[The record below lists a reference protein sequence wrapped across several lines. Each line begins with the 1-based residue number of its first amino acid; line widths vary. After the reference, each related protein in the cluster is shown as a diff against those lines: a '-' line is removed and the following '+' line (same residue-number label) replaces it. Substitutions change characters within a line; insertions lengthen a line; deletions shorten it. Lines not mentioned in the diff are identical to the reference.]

1 MHRVEF
7 VFGSYKIIKSNGGF
21 RRRINS
27 QLTKLLFPGPAF
39 IWSLFALFQT
49 SKMAPSCVLAIY
61 FSPSSFRQ
69 KEENMQVVLLLISG
83 QLGVPSPSPK
93 TEDLL
98 LKRCPH
104 IKQVYLVV
112 EKQEQHL
119 TPSRPPF
126 CFSALLQNSRV
137 FLGYVFSREKIIM
150 YTLDSAN
157 EVHGVEIN
165 LSNCSWIF
173 NFVSRMLFKP
183 A

>member
-7 VFGSYKIIKSNGGF
+7 VFGSYKVIKSNRGF

-69 KEENMQVVLLLISG
+69 KEKNMQVVLLLISG

-93 TEDLL
+93 NRRSLTKKVSAYQASVFGCREARATFDSFKAAILL
-98 LKRCPH
+98 FRAVKKFPR
-104 IKQVYLVV
+104 
-112 EKQEQHL
+112 
-119 TPSRPPF
+119 
-126 CFSALLQNSRV
+126 FSCV
-137 FLGYVFSREKIIM
+137 
-150 YTLDSAN
+150 
-157 EVHGVEIN
+157 
-165 LSNCSWIF
+165 C
-173 NFVSRMLFKP
+173 LF